1 MPNERGQES
10 LDYIAANLHRARTRA
25 GMTQE
30 QLAEAA
36 DLDLRFLQRIE
47 RGKTNLSVLTL
58 TALANAL
65 AVPPGSLLKKA
76 TLPEVRRGR
85 PPARKTRTR

>member
-1 MPNERGQES
+1 MLNERGQES

-25 GMTQE
+25 GLTQE

-76 TLPEVRRGR
+76 TLPAVRRGR

>member
-1 MPNERGQES
+1 MRSERGQES
-10 LDYIAANLHRARTRA
+10 LDYIAANIYRARVRA

-36 DLDLRFLQRIE
+36 DLDVRFLQRIE

-58 TALANAL
+58 TALADAL
-65 AVPPGSLLKKA
+65 AVPPGTLFKKA
-76 TLPEVRRGR
+76 ALPEARRGR
-85 PPARKTRTR
+85 PTKKRTR